1 MRDNRNRGIVKDN
14 RIYKEGDKYI
24 VVVGREK
31 IYKMI

>member
-14 RIYKEGDKYI
+14 RIYKERDKYTI
-24 VVVGREK
+24 MVGREK